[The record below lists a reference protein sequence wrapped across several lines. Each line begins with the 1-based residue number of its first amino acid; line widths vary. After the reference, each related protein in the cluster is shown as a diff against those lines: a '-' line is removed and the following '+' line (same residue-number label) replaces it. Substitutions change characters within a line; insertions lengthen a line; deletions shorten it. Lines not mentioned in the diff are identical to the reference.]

1 MKPVDPRLLRRA
13 RPARVFLAGS
23 VLIGVATGLLVIV
36 QAVLLA
42 RGISDVVLR
51 DASAA
56 PAVPRE
62 GGVGFA
68 VLRDAGIGPVALL
81 LAAVVVVRAGLVW
94 LQEVVAQ
101 RASAA
106 VKSTLRRQVLEHS
119 LKLGPAWLSGERSS
133 QLTTLLTKGLDDLD
147 PYFARYLPQL
157 VLAATVP
164 AGVIGWM
171 ATGDLIAAGTVLVTL
186 PLIPVFMALV
196 GWATQAH
203 SRRRQ
208 RALEVLAHHFADV
221 VAGLPTL
228 KLFGRAKVQASA
240 VRRVTDKHRVAS
252 MSTLRL
258 AFMSSM
264 VLELLASISV
274 ALVAVGVGLRLVEG
288 RLGLETALMVLILAP
303 EAYLPL
309 RQVGAQ
315 FHASADGVAAAEE
328 VLRVLETPLP
338 VTGDR
343 TDVPDLRRAPLYLH
357 DLTVRYQD
365 RSDAAVEGFDLELW
379 PGEVVALTGRSGVGK
394 STVLAAILGFVALER
409 GVVVAG
415 GSAADEFDPVLWR
428 GQFGWV
434 PQRPGLRI
442 GTVAN
447 NVRLGRPDA
456 ADSQV
461 RRALDAAGAA
471 ELALDTAVGEQGR
484 LLSGGQQRRVA
495 LARAL
500 ITEAP
505 VLLLDEP
512 TAGLDADTEA
522 TVIAG
527 LRATGRTV
535 LLVAHRPALLSAAD
549 RTVEVGAVKPP
560 IAVVERELV
569 KP

>member
-1 MKPVDPRLLRRA
+1 MRPVDPRLLRRA

-51 DASAA
+51 DA
-56 PAVPRE
+56 
-62 GGVGFA
+62 GV
-68 VLRDAGIGPVALL
+68 GPVAWM
-81 LAAVVVVRAGLVW
+81 LAAVIAVRAGLVW

-133 QLTTLLTKGLDDLD
+133 RLTTLLTKGLDDLD

-221 VAGLPTL
+221 VSGLPTL

-240 VRRVTDKHRVAS
+240 VRRVTDKHRAAS

-338 VTGDR
+338 VAGER
-343 TDVPDLRRAPLYLH
+343 ADVPDLRRTPLYLH
-357 DLTVRYQD
+357 DVTVRYPD
-365 RSDAAVEGFDLELW
+365 RSEPAVEGFDLELW

-394 STVLAAILGFVALER
+394 STLLAAILGFVTVER

-428 GQFGWV
+428 RQFGWV
-434 PQRPGLRI
+434 PQRPGLRV
-442 GTVAN
+442 GTVAD

-461 RRALDAAGAA
+461 RQALDAAGAA
-471 ELALDTAVGEQGR
+471 ELALDTPVGEQGR

-527 LRATGRTV
+527 LRGTGRTV
-535 LLVAHRPALLSAAD
+535 LLVAHRPTLLAAAD
-549 RTVEVGAVKPP
+549 RTVEVGARKSP
-560 IAVVERELV
+560 IDRLVERELV
-569 KP
+569 TP

>member
-13 RPARVFLAGS
+13 RAARVFMVGS
-23 VLIGVATGLLVIV
+23 VLIGIATGLLIIL

-42 RGISDVVLR
+42 KGIAGVVLHGADITR
-51 DASAA
+51 
-56 PAVPRE
+56 
-62 GGVGFA
+62 
-68 VLRDAGIGPVALL
+68 VAWQ
-81 LAAVVVVRAGLVW
+81 LAAVLVARAALQW

-101 RASAA
+101 RAAAA

-133 QLTTLLTKGLDDLD
+133 ALTTLLTKGLDDLD

-164 AGVIGWM
+164 AGVVAWM
-171 ATGDLIAAGTVLVTL
+171 ATGDLIAATTVLVTL

-208 RALEVLAHHFADV
+208 HALAVLAHHFADV

-228 KLFGRAKVQASA
+228 KLFGRAKAQAAA
-240 VRRVTDKHRVAS
+240 VRRVTDQHRVAS
-252 MSTLRL
+252 MASLRL
-258 AFMSSM
+258 AFLSSF

-288 RLGLETALMVLILAP
+288 KLGLETALLVLILAP

-309 RQVGAQ
+309 RQVGAN
-315 FHASADGVAAAEE
+315 FHASADGVAASEE
-328 VLRVLETPLP
+328 VFRVLETPLP
-338 VTGDR
+338 ERGER
-343 TDVPDLRRAPLYLH
+343 SDVPDLRVTSLHLH
-357 DLTVRYQD
+357 DVTVRYPD
-365 RSDAAVEGFDLELW
+365 RDEPVLRDFDLDLW
-379 PGEVVALTGRSGVGK
+379 PGEVVALAGPSGAGK
-394 STVLAAILGFVALER
+394 STVIATILGFVVPEG

-415 GSAADEFDPVLWR
+415 GSAADEFAPERWR
-428 GQFGWV
+428 EQFAWV
-434 PQRPGLRI
+434 PQRPGLRLGSI
-442 GTVAN
+442 AD

-456 ADSQV
+456 SDYDV
-461 RRALDAAGAA
+461 LRALAAAGAP
-471 ELALDTAVGEQGR
+471 ELDPAKAVGEGGQ
-484 LLSGGQQRRVA
+484 LLSGGQRRRVA

-512 TAGLDADTEA
+512 TAGLDASSEA
-522 TVIAG
+522 AVVAN

-535 LLVAHRPALLSAAD
+535 LLVAHRPALLAAAD
-549 RTVEVGAVKPP
+549 RVVEVGR
-560 IAVVERELV
+560 VESLV
-569 KP
+569 TA